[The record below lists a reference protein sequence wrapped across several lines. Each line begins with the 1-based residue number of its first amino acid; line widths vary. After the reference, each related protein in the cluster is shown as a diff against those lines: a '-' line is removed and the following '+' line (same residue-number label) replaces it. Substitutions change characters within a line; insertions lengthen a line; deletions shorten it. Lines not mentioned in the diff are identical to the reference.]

1 MYKKL
6 FNLKTWAIRF
16 AWVFVIIGLAFLYLY
31 PVISCRVLHDQAA
44 CETEK
49 WQQRNLPNT

>member
-1 MYKKL
+1 MYKKT

-31 PVISCRVLHDQAA
+31 PVISCRVLHDQTA

-49 WQQRNLPNT
+49 WQQHNLPNT